1 MAVSGMFP
9 RVLIISN
16 ECLSNVSSNGRTIRN
31 FLLGWPKDKLAQFFL
46 RNVAPDFDIC
56 DRYYYVS
63 DSAAL
68 NSFLRGHPASGELPT
83 ESQAA
88 SSAGTKKK
96 PRNAITMMVRNTVWN
111 SMRWAGKNF
120 YKWVDEFSP
129 ELILLQAGDC
139 AFMLKLARKLAKKYS
154 IPVVIYNSEGYY
166 FKTFDYFRSNGLA
179 KLMYPLFYRNFCK
192 EFEKTIKLSK
202 KSIYI
207 CDKLKNDYDA
217 RFNLPSEV
225 IYTSTQIAPS
235 SSKKS
240 GSNLRI
246 SYLGNLGV
254 GRHEGLIEIATAL
267 QSISDDYKLD
277 VYGKIP
283 SEEIR
288 TAFEACTGIRYMGF
302 VSYAKVVDIMQ
313 KSDILVHTENF
324 SDFYREDLKYAF
336 STKLADSLASG
347 NCFLLYAPEEM
358 ACAQY
363 LSENEI
369 AYVVSHKEDLVPV
382 MKELCN
388 SAEVRMKYVNDA
400 LLFVQQNHQAEK
412 NSARFQEILRES
424 AQK

>member
-1 MAVSGMFP
+1 MDDTFP

-16 ECLSNVSSNGRTIRN
+16 ECLSNVSSNGRTLRN
-31 FLLGWPKDKLAQFFL
+31 FLIGWPKDKLAQFFL
-46 RNVAPDFDIC
+46 RNVAPDFDVC

-68 NSFLRGHPASGELPT
+68 NSFLKGRAANGALPT
-83 ESQAA
+83 ESQTTTP
-88 SSAGTKKK
+88 SPQKKK
-96 PRNAITMMVRNTVWN
+96 PRNAATMIMRNAVWN
-111 SMRWAGKNF
+111 SMRWAGEDF
-120 YKWVDEFSP
+120 YKWVEEFSP

-139 AFMLKLARKLAKKYS
+139 TFMLKLARKLAKKYN
-154 IPVVIYNSEGYY
+154 IPIVIYNSEAYY
-166 FKTFDYFRSNGLA
+166 FKRYDYFRSSGIA
-179 KLMYPLFYRNFCK
+179 KLAYPIFYRGFCK
-192 EFEKTIKLSK
+192 EFEKTIKLAK

-217 RFNLPSEV
+217 RFDLPSEV
-225 IYTSTQIAPS
+225 VYTATQITPAVHEKTDS
-235 SSKKS
+235 AI
-240 GSNLRI
+240 RI

-254 GRHEGLIEIATAL
+254 GRHEGLVEIANAL
-267 QSISDDYKLD
+267 QSISSDYKLN

-283 SEEIR
+283 NDEVQD
-288 TAFEACTGIRYMGF
+288 AFDKCLGIRYMGF
-302 VSYAKVVDIMQ
+302 VSYSEVVDIIQ
-313 KSDILVHTENF
+313 SSDILVHTENF

-347 NCFLLYAPEEM
+347 NCFILYAPEEM

-369 AYVVSHKEDLVPV
+369 AYVVSRKEDLIPV
-382 MKELCN
+382 LKQLCD
-388 SAEVRMKYVNDA
+388 STEARAKYVDNA
-400 LLFVQQNHQAEK
+400 LRFVQKNHRAEA